1 MKMFKK
7 AAALILAVALVLTL
21 AACHTKDEV
30 AISSGDYEITSAMYS
45 YYLVMADSEAKG
57 VIEEDKDIDTTK
69 KGFSYYKQKIGD
81 KTFEQYVKDLALE
94 NCLKHIA
101 YQKLCDENKLT
112 LDDDAKAA
120 AQQQAYYYWY
130 YYGYGS
136 IFEANGV
143 SYATY
148 EKLVLNSNLSD
159 LYFKHLYDKDGQK
172 AVSADDIQKAL
183 DDNYA
188 AVYMLTKDYSSE
200 EKPDVD
206 ALKADLEKYKT
217 RYEAG
222 EDFAALYKEY
232 NKTTD
237 TSSSTSSSSS
247 EESSSGTSSST
258 SSDAASSEKEPA
270 PQDENISIV
279 GSADTGVAFDK
290 FDEVK
295 KLEIGAT
302 TIISDTDNK
311 VIYFIVKKDINADT
325 YYRDEYLKSD
335 ILYMLK
341 GDEYDKDITDYAG
354 KLDYSVSDFAI
365 NQFKVKK
372 INDGTQA

>member
-7 AAALILAVALVLTL
+7 AAALILAVALVFTL

-30 AISSGDYEITSAMYS
+30 AVSSGDYEITSAMYS

-57 VIEEDKDIDTTK
+57 IIGEDKDIDTTK

-112 LDDDAKAA
+112 LTDEAKAA

-148 EKLVLNSNLSD
+148 EKLMLNSNLAD
-159 LYFKHLYDKDGQK
+159 LYFKHLYDKDGSK
-172 AVSADDIQKAL
+172 AVSAADIQKTL

-206 ALKADLEKYKT
+206 ALKAELEKYKT

-222 EDFAALYKEY
+222 EDFAALSKEY

-237 TSSSTSSSSS
+237 TSSSTTSTSS
-247 EESSSGTSSST
+247 EETSSGTT
-258 SSDAASSEKEPA
+258 SSEAEPA
-270 PQDENISIV
+270 PQDENISIL

-295 KLEIGAT
+295 KMEIGAT
-302 TIISDTDNK
+302 AIISDTDKK

-335 ILYMLK
+335 ILYLLK
-341 GDEYDKDITDYAG
+341 GDEYEKDIADYAG